1 MWELVGPFNDMFIT
15 KLLHG
20 IITTV
25 DSFRNGIFNS
35 VTTAVIRNGKQEL
48 TGKRIK
54 EMVEN
59 NIQNHKLDCRNENL
73 NHLFLNFLFILF
85 CFIFRFSFYL
95 ILFYF

>member
-1 MWELVGPFNDMFIT
+1 MWELVGPCNDLFIT

-35 VTTAVIRNGKQEL
+35 VTTTVIGNDKQEL

-59 NIQNHKLDCRNENL
+59 SIQNHKLDCRNENL
-73 NHLFLNFLFILF
+73 NHLFLKFLFI
-85 CFIFRFSFYL
+85 
-95 ILFYF
+95 

>member
-1 MWELVGPFNDMFIT
+1 MWELVGPCNDLFIT

-35 VTTAVIRNGKQEL
+35 VTITVIGNDRQEL

-59 NIQNHKLDCRNENL
+59 NIQNHKLDYRDENL
-73 NHLFLNFLFILF
+73 NHLFLNFYLFDFVLFLDFLFI
-85 CFIFRFSFYL
+85 
-95 ILFYF
+95 